1 MCNNALELRQ
11 MVRLFPTSLAVLL
24 VISSLGHAFAA
35 VFCPHPMGRECCF
48 AEAPDHTHATS
59 HQNAA
64 MLDTPMG
71 SMQMDDMHGVQMNEM
86 AIDDMAMP
94 DRGTDGSTMKGMS
107 AMSYLPVADNESLAN
122 RIGQPMESCPHCL
135 SHSGIL
141 NAPISSLSLPDQSSK
156 DLGLVPLLVSRLLV
170 QATATLAQI
179 GSPREHAPPGSSAPR
194 HILINVF
201 LI

>member
-1 MCNNALELRQ
+1 M
-11 MVRLFPTSLAVLL
+11 RLFPTSLAVLL

-35 VFCPHPMGRECCF
+35 VFCPHPMGRQCCF
-48 AEAPDHTHATS
+48 AKAPDHDHATS
-59 HQNAA
+59 HQHAA
-64 MLDTPMG
+64 LLDTPMG

-94 DRGTDGSTMKGMS
+94 DRGTDSSTMKGMF

-122 RIGQPMESCPHCL
+122 RIGQPMEPCPHCL

-170 QATATLAQI
+170 PATATLAQI

>member
-48 AEAPDHTHATS
+48 AKAPDHTHATS

-107 AMSYLPVADNESLAN
+107 AISYLPVGDNESLAN

-156 DLGLVPLLVSRLLV
+156 DLGLVPLLVSRFLIPA
-170 QATATLAQI
+170 ATTLAQI
-179 GSPREHAPPGSSAPR
+179 GPPRDHAPPGSSAPLY
-194 HILINVF
+194 ILINVF